1 MMRDTVTDL
10 VAFLRVAREGS
21 FTKAAAQLGVSQ
33 PALSRTI
40 RKLEER
46 LGVQLLTRS
55 TRSVAPTET
64 GVRLMDTIGPHFDGI
79 EAGLGELSEF
89 SGRPTGHL
97 RITSL
102 EHASPWAL
110 APAVSQLMA
119 EHPGITIEINDSYA
133 LVDIVAERFDAG
145 IRMGEQLAKDMIS
158 VRIGPPFRLALVG
171 APAYFEQRA
180 QPVAPEDLTHHTC
193 LSLRLPTSGGLWA
206 WPFANKGRDIKV
218 RGDGHLVCN
227 TLGLMLDF
235 ARAGC
240 GLAYVPEHVVEQDLA
255 QGRLL
260 RVMADWCDT
269 PLQYHLYYPGRR
281 QHKPAFRL
289 LLDVLRQPQTL
300 GSPGQST

>member
-1 MMRDTVTDL
+1 MRDTVTDL

-40 RKLEER
+40 RKLETR

-55 TRSVAPTET
+55 TRSVAPTEA

-79 EAGLGELSEF
+79 EAGLGELGEL
-89 SGRPTGHL
+89 SGKPTGNL

-110 APAVSQLMA
+110 APAISRLMA
-119 EHPGITIEINDSYA
+119 DYTDITVEISNNYA

-158 VRIGPPFRLALVG
+158 LPVGPPFRMALVG
-171 APAYFEQRA
+171 SPAYFEHRTK
-180 QPVAPEDLTHHTC
+180 PLTPEDLTEHQC
-193 LSLRLPTSGGLWA
+193 IDLRLPTSGGLWS
-206 WPFANKGRDIKV
+206 WPFAKDGREIKV
-218 RGDGHLVCN
+218 RVDGHLVCN
-227 TLGLMLDF
+227 SLALMLDF
-235 ARAGC
+235 ARAGS
-240 GLAYVPEHVVEQDLA
+240 GLVYVPEHVVTQDLA

-260 RVMADWCDT
+260 RVMEDWCAAA
-269 PLQYHLYYPGRR
+269 LSYHLYYPSRR

-289 LLDVLRQPQTL
+289 LLEILRREPVR
-300 GSPGQST
+300 